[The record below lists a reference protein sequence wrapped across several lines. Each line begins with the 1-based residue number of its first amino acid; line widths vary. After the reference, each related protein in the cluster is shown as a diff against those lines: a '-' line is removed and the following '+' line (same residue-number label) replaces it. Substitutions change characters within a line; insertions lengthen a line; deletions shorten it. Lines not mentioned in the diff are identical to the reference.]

1 MKVFKNLYEYR
12 ELLKSSIKKDV
23 GGKYKNSV
31 LGVLWSFLYPLLQI
45 AVYAIVF
52 PLIMRSNMENYT
64 VFVCCG
70 LIPWN
75 FFSTAISRSSFTMIE
90 NGNILKKVYFPREI
104 LPISVVTSEAVNFVI
119 STIII
124 LAFVLGTGMGLTW
137 YVIFY
142 PVILL
147 IQYIL
152 LIGISLFVSSI
163 TVYFRDLQH
172 FIGIALQLL
181 FYATP
186 IVYATNI
193 IPESYQW
200 ILRLNPMTFI
210 IDGYRS
216 IFYYQ
221 QQPDFISLGITFFH
235 QTISSPCNAC
245 NPYRIITALSC
256 SLISSLPI
264 TFLINSP
271 LSETSCS

>member
-12 ELLKSSIKKDV
+12 ELLKSSVKKDV

-221 QQPDFISLGITFFH
+221 QQPDFISLGIT
-235 QTISSPCNAC
+235 
-245 NPYRIITALSC
+245 LLV
-256 SLISSLPI
+256 SLILCVVGYLLFSKLQKR
-264 TFLINSP
+264 FAEEL
-271 LSETSCS
+271 

>member
-64 VFVCCG
+64 
-70 LIPWN
+70 
-75 FFSTAISRSSFTMIE
+75 
-90 NGNILKKVYFPREI
+90 GNILKKVYFPREI

-221 QQPDFISLGITFFH
+221 QQPDFISLGIT
-235 QTISSPCNAC
+235 
-245 NPYRIITALSC
+245 LLV
-256 SLISSLPI
+256 SLILCVVGYLLFSKLQKR
-264 TFLINSP
+264 FAEEL
-271 LSETSCS
+271 

>member
-186 IVYATNI
+186 IVYVTNI

-221 QQPDFISLGITFFH
+221 QQPDFISLGIT
-235 QTISSPCNAC
+235 
-245 NPYRIITALSC
+245 LLV
-256 SLISSLPI
+256 SLILCVVGYLLFSKLQKR
-264 TFLINSP
+264 FAEEL
-271 LSETSCS
+271 